1 MFEFVEKVATDMITS
16 LGNTI
21 SQMSFDASSYDAQAT
36 ENDAK
41 AAQCEADASAEVA
54 SCPHYKSEPYETT
67 DDDGNT
73 VTKYEQVP
81 DTAADAAAMA
91 RAATLRAE
99 AANLK
104 AIAAAL
110 RGLAA
115 ALRGTLF
122 SMTSQQKQISQA
134 SQDSQFA
141 IVATTKLL
149 REGIDVTK
157 RVIAAFNVPEASNF
171 KEWTSAVGDNLL
183 NAIGV
188 DLSDGLNDE
197 IYTAIGVVTTVGAI
211 AGPLVV
217 RRTTSIIGAKM
228 GNGIIGNI
236 GRYEAN
242 IVSEAIIK
250 TYFNETGAKVA
261 QNAIASALTFIGIDS
276 LPTQGKKAVPN
287 AATINGTEQ
296 DSKMTF
302 EEAKTDAKEKYA
314 KYVEKFNCY
323 TEEQKKDLINKYNEQ
338 IDKAVV
344 LSDEEFFRQ
353 LGEYNEG
360 IVAYNNGAQDRVYIR
375 EGYANDPSVIIHEVG
390 GHGTG
395 TMSQTAGYYYTDP
408 ETGENVLYTGK
419 YEDSPY
425 KLTWKGNYNGIDE
438 AATEYFARKING
450 EKWEDCAYNP
460 STDALQKITDSMT
473 KYTGVN
479 GEEVLMKTYTGE
491 NKDLF
496 KNVYNESL
504 TSVLWHMSD
513 VKERL
518 EFLVNAIKNITGL
531 NNWGEYICRLF
542 TIDAFFLN
550 EDRHMHN
557 IAVLMNGK
565 GEYKYCPVFDNG
577 AGLLSDTTMDYPM
590 EQDIYQMISEVKSK
604 SVSQNF
610 DEQLDV
616 AENLYG
622 QNLQFLFT
630 KKNVSDIV
638 NNADMYPP
646 EERKRVEL
654 IIYSQMN
661 KYKYLFR

>member
-1 MFEFVEKVATDMITS
+1 MFEFVEKVATDIITS

-41 AAQCEADASAEVA
+41 AAQCEADASAEEA

-565 GEYKYCPVFDNG
+565 GDYKYCPVFDNG

-590 EQDIYQMISEVKSK
+590 EQDIYHMISEVKSK

>member
-1 MFEFVEKVATDMITS
+1 MFEFVEKVATDIITS

-21 SQMSFDASSYDAQAT
+21 NQMSFDASSYDAQAAD
-36 ENDAK
+36 NDAK

-183 NAIGV
+183 KAIGV

-197 IYTAIGVVTTVGAI
+197 IYTAIGVATTVGAI

-242 IVSEAIIK
+242 IAADAIIK

-276 LPTQGKKAVPN
+276 LPTDRSEFVNKDVEVDSEDKKVDGKLAEKESTSNQNASLDAKKA
-287 AATINGTEQ
+287 
-296 DSKMTF
+296 
-302 EEAKTDAKEKYA
+302 
-314 KYVEKFNCY
+314 
-323 TEEQKKDLINKYNEQ
+323 
-338 IDKAVV
+338 
-344 LSDEEFFRQ
+344 
-353 LGEYNEG
+353 
-360 IVAYNNGAQDRVYIR
+360 
-375 EGYANDPSVIIHEVG
+375 
-390 GHGTG
+390 
-395 TMSQTAGYYYTDP
+395 
-408 ETGENVLYTGK
+408 EN
-419 YEDSPY
+419 
-425 KLTWKGNYNGIDE
+425 
-438 AATEYFARKING
+438 
-450 EKWEDCAYNP
+450 
-460 STDALQKITDSMT
+460 
-473 KYTGVN
+473 
-479 GEEVLMKTYTGE
+479 
-491 NKDLF
+491 
-496 KNVYNESL
+496 
-504 TSVLWHMSD
+504 
-513 VKERL
+513 
-518 EFLVNAIKNITGL
+518 TGL
-531 NNWGEYICRLF
+531 NSESKN
-542 TIDAFFLN
+542 
-550 EDRHMHN
+550 
-557 IAVLMNGK
+557 
-565 GEYKYCPVFDNG
+565 
-577 AGLLSDTTMDYPM
+577 AGN
-590 EQDIYQMISEVKSK
+590 Q
-604 SVSQNF
+604 QN
-610 DEQLDV
+610 
-616 AENLYG
+616 A
-622 QNLQFLFT
+622 
-630 KKNVSDIV
+630 SV
-638 NNADMYPP
+638 NNADKNAGTMGNNKTTNASKINLKDGQNNDRIGYQASGKYAANDKTIAELKEEIQKKQAELDKTPEISNSTTVRLEKEIEKAQKELRLRENMYTNYQNSNGKVSIDKDNPL
-646 EERKRVEL
+646 V
-654 IIYSQMN
+654 N
-661 KYKYLFR
+661 KDTFNGSKAKKK

>member
-1 MFEFVEKVATDMITS
+1 
-16 LGNTI
+16 
-21 SQMSFDASSYDAQAT
+21 
-36 ENDAK
+36 
-41 AAQCEADASAEVA
+41 
-54 SCPHYKSEPYETT
+54 
-67 DDDGNT
+67 
-73 VTKYEQVP
+73 
-81 DTAADAAAMA
+81 MA

-323 TEEQKKDLINKYNEQ
+323 TEEQKKI
-338 IDKAVV
+338 
-344 LSDEEFFRQ
+344 
-353 LGEYNEG
+353 
-360 IVAYNNGAQDRVYIR
+360 
-375 EGYANDPSVIIHEVG
+375 
-390 GHGTG
+390 
-395 TMSQTAGYYYTDP
+395 
-408 ETGENVLYTGK
+408 
-419 YEDSPY
+419 
-425 KLTWKGNYNGIDE
+425 
-438 AATEYFARKING
+438 
-450 EKWEDCAYNP
+450 
-460 STDALQKITDSMT
+460 
-473 KYTGVN
+473 
-479 GEEVLMKTYTGE
+479 
-491 NKDLF
+491 
-496 KNVYNESL
+496 
-504 TSVLWHMSD
+504 
-513 VKERL
+513 
-518 EFLVNAIKNITGL
+518 
-531 NNWGEYICRLF
+531 
-542 TIDAFFLN
+542 
-550 EDRHMHN
+550 
-557 IAVLMNGK
+557 
-565 GEYKYCPVFDNG
+565 
-577 AGLLSDTTMDYPM
+577 
-590 EQDIYQMISEVKSK
+590 
-604 SVSQNF
+604 
-610 DEQLDV
+610 
-616 AENLYG
+616 
-622 QNLQFLFT
+622 
-630 KKNVSDIV
+630 
-638 NNADMYPP
+638 
-646 EERKRVEL
+646 
-654 IIYSQMN
+654 
-661 KYKYLFR
+661 

>member
-242 IVSEAIIK
+242 IAADAIIK

-276 LPTQGKKAVPN
+276 LPTDRSEFVNKDVEVDSEDKKVDEKLAEKESTSNQNASLDDKKAENIVLNSESKN
-287 AATINGTEQ
+287 A
-296 DSKMTF
+296 
-302 EEAKTDAKEKYA
+302 
-314 KYVEKFNCY
+314 
-323 TEEQKKDLINKYNEQ
+323 
-338 IDKAVV
+338 
-344 LSDEEFFRQ
+344 
-353 LGEYNEG
+353 
-360 IVAYNNGAQDRVYIR
+360 
-375 EGYANDPSVIIHEVG
+375 
-390 GHGTG
+390 
-395 TMSQTAGYYYTDP
+395 
-408 ETGENVLYTGK
+408 
-419 YEDSPY
+419 
-425 KLTWKGNYNGIDE
+425 GNQQN
-438 AATEYFARKING
+438 AR
-450 EKWEDCAYNP
+450 
-460 STDALQKITDSMT
+460 
-473 KYTGVN
+473 
-479 GEEVLMKTYTGE
+479 
-491 NKDLF
+491 
-496 KNVYNESL
+496 
-504 TSVLWHMSD
+504 
-513 VKERL
+513 
-518 EFLVNAIKNITGL
+518 
-531 NNWGEYICRLF
+531 
-542 TIDAFFLN
+542 
-550 EDRHMHN
+550 
-557 IAVLMNGK
+557 
-565 GEYKYCPVFDNG
+565 
-577 AGLLSDTTMDYPM
+577 
-590 EQDIYQMISEVKSK
+590 
-604 SVSQNF
+604 
-610 DEQLDV
+610 
-616 AENLYG
+616 
-622 QNLQFLFT
+622 
-630 KKNVSDIV
+630 V
-638 NNADMYPP
+638 NNAGKNAGTKGNNKTTNASKINLKDGQNNNRIGYQASGKYAANDKTIAELKKEIQKKQAELDKTPEISNSTTVRLEKEIEKAQKELRLRENMY
-646 EERKRVEL
+646 KNYQNSNGKVSIDKDNAL
-654 IIYSQMN
+654 GN
-661 KYKYLFR
+661 KHIFNGSKAKKK

>member
-1 MFEFVEKVATDMITS
+1 
-16 LGNTI
+16 
-21 SQMSFDASSYDAQAT
+21 
-36 ENDAK
+36 
-41 AAQCEADASAEVA
+41 
-54 SCPHYKSEPYETT
+54 
-67 DDDGNT
+67 
-73 VTKYEQVP
+73 
-81 DTAADAAAMA
+81 MA

-408 ETGENVLYTGK
+408 EL
-419 YEDSPY
+419 
-425 KLTWKGNYNGIDE
+425 
-438 AATEYFARKING
+438 
-450 EKWEDCAYNP
+450 
-460 STDALQKITDSMT
+460 
-473 KYTGVN
+473 
-479 GEEVLMKTYTGE
+479 
-491 NKDLF
+491 
-496 KNVYNESL
+496 SL
-504 TSVLWHMSD
+504 IH
-513 VKERL
+513 
-518 EFLVNAIKNITGL
+518 I
-531 NNWGEYICRLF
+531 
-542 TIDAFFLN
+542 
-550 EDRHMHN
+550 
-557 IAVLMNGK
+557 
-565 GEYKYCPVFDNG
+565 
-577 AGLLSDTTMDYPM
+577 
-590 EQDIYQMISEVKSK
+590 
-604 SVSQNF
+604 
-610 DEQLDV
+610 
-616 AENLYG
+616 
-622 QNLQFLFT
+622 
-630 KKNVSDIV
+630 
-638 NNADMYPP
+638 
-646 EERKRVEL
+646 
-654 IIYSQMN
+654 
-661 KYKYLFR
+661 

>member
-1 MFEFVEKVATDMITS
+1 MFEFVEKVATDIITS

-41 AAQCEADASAEVA
+41 AAQCEADASAEEA

-217 RRTTSIIGAKM
+217 RRITSIIGVKM

-353 LGEYNEG
+353 LEEYNEG

-496 KNVYNESL
+496 KNVYNEISGNEKAYDAL
-504 TSVLWHMSD
+504 DAMMKDSNTGNQRGGTQALNTVTRNFD
-513 VKERL
+513 RDCQIAKV
-518 EFLVNAIKNITGL
+518 KNI
-531 NNWGEYICRLF
+531 
-542 TIDAFFLN
+542 
-550 EDRHMHN
+550 
-557 IAVLMNGK
+557 
-565 GEYKYCPVFDNG
+565 
-577 AGLLSDTTMDYPM
+577 
-590 EQDIYQMISEVKSK
+590 
-604 SVSQNF
+604 
-610 DEQLDV
+610 
-616 AENLYG
+616 
-622 QNLQFLFT
+622 
-630 KKNVSDIV
+630 
-638 NNADMYPP
+638 
-646 EERKRVEL
+646 
-654 IIYSQMN
+654 
-661 KYKYLFR
+661 

>member
-1 MFEFVEKVATDMITS
+1 MFEFVEKVATDIITS

-41 AAQCEADASAEVA
+41 AAQCEADASAEEA

-217 RRTTSIIGAKM
+217 RRITSIIGAKM

-353 LGEYNEG
+353 LEEYNEG

-518 EFLVNAIKNITGL
+518 EFLVNSIKNITGL

-565 GEYKYCPVFDNG
+565 GDYKYCPVFDNG

>member
-1 MFEFVEKVATDMITS
+1 MFEFVEKVATDIITS

-41 AAQCEADASAEVA
+41 AAQCEADASAEEA

-496 KNVYNESL
+496 KNVYNEIS
-504 TSVLWHMSD
+504 
-513 VKERL
+513 
-518 EFLVNAIKNITGL
+518 G
-531 NNWGEYICRLF
+531 
-542 TIDAFFLN
+542 N
-550 EDRHMHN
+550 EKAMMHW
-557 IAVLMNGK
+557 M
-565 GEYKYCPVFDNG
+565 
-577 AGLLSDTTMDYPM
+577 
-590 EQDIYQMISEVKSK
+590 Q
-604 SVSQNF
+604 
-610 DEQLDV
+610 
-616 AENLYG
+616 
-622 QNLQFLFT
+622 
-630 KKNVSDIV
+630 
-638 NNADMYPP
+638 
-646 EERKRVEL
+646 
-654 IIYSQMN
+654 
-661 KYKYLFR
+661 

>member
-1 MFEFVEKVATDMITS
+1 MFEFVEKVATDIITS

-41 AAQCEADASAEVA
+41 AAQCEADASAEEA

-73 VTKYEQVP
+73 VTNYEQVP
-81 DTAADAAAMA
+81 DTAADAVAMA

-104 AIAAAL
+104 AIAATL

-149 REGIDVTK
+149 RDGIDVTK

-211 AGPLVV
+211 AGPVVV
-217 RRTTSIIGAKM
+217 RRITSIIGAKM

-338 IDKAVV
+338 IDKVEV
-344 LSDEEFFRQ
+344 LSDDEFWKQ
-353 LGEYNEG
+353 IGNANPAT
-360 IVAYNNGAQDRVYIR
+360 VAYYNGPKDKVYIS
-375 EGYANDPSVIIHEVG
+375 EKYAGNTDILIHEIG

-395 TMSQTAGYYYTDP
+395 SMSTTEGYYYTDQN
-408 ETGENVLYTGK
+408 TGESVLYTGT
-419 YEDSPY
+419 YEDSST
-425 KLTWKGNYNGIDE
+425 KLTWMGNYSGIGE
-438 AATEYFARKING
+438 ATTEFFTRKING
-450 EKWEDCAYNP
+450 EKSEGCIYN
-460 STDALQKITDSMT
+460 SSVDALESILNTMT
-473 KYTGVN
+473 KYGGVN
-479 GEEVLMKTYTGE
+479 AEELLFETYTSDDKEKFAKKYNQMMGSDE
-491 NKDLF
+491 AYNLLDEEMRLANYGDPAYKKLVGIHAGLF
-496 KNVYNESL
+496 KV
-504 TSVLWHMSD
+504 
-513 VKERL
+513 
-518 EFLVNAIKNITGL
+518 
-531 NNWGEYICRLF
+531 
-542 TIDAFFLN
+542 
-550 EDRHMHN
+550 
-557 IAVLMNGK
+557 
-565 GEYKYCPVFDNG
+565 
-577 AGLLSDTTMDYPM
+577 
-590 EQDIYQMISEVKSK
+590 
-604 SVSQNF
+604 
-610 DEQLDV
+610 
-616 AENLYG
+616 
-622 QNLQFLFT
+622 
-630 KKNVSDIV
+630 KNVIG
-638 NNADMYPP
+638 Y
-646 EERKRVEL
+646 
-654 IIYSQMN
+654 
-661 KYKYLFR
+661 